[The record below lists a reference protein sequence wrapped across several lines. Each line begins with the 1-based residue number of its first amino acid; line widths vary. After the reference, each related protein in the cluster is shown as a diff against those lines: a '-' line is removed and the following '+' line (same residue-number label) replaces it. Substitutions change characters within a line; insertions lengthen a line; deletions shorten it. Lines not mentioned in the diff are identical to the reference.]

1 MTLMRAMPMKRLV
14 SLLPILLLSTA
25 IAFAACTPA
34 PAEEVVQ
41 VPATATFQPIPS
53 LTPRVTATPEPTRTP
68 LPTFTFTPTETAIP
82 PTATLSETPTM
93 TPTVFGIVNAT
104 QAINVRQGPGT
115 EFDILTAL
123 PAGEGVQIIGQNGDG
138 SWFNIR
144 LEDGREGWIAS
155 RFIRVEPSPTPF
167 PTRTPSPD
175 LTSVALGTALP
186 TTALVPLGNVTPT
199 APAQVR
205 TGTPESEADAQS
217 EDDDAPTESVLGGV
231 PVIEGSSVFQT
242 ATALAGG
249 AATPEAPATQS
260 DEDDSRVITV
270 VPEDFTPEATSA
282 TQQSATITP
291 TVDLTTVDGANVF
304 AFCDDPV
311 YGIPAPGSL
320 RDGTYIDIWWAWFA
334 ATEEQVQDHIDAVNY
349 EIRVNG
355 DEVQNIN
362 DFVEDIVPAQTQY
375 AAYWY
380 VPYGPLPAGEY
391 EIQFTM
397 TWEAAITDGFEFFGP
412 GTPNPFVQESCAFTV
427 R

>member
-1 MTLMRAMPMKRLV
+1 MKRF
-14 SLLPILLLSTA
+14 SLHLIIVLLSVA

-41 VPATATFQPIPS
+41 IPATATFQPIPS
-53 LTPRVTATPEPTRTP
+53 LTPLVTATPEPSRTP
-68 LPTFTFTPTETAIP
+68 LPTFTFTPTQTAIP
-82 PTATLSETPTM
+82 PTATLSETPTL

-115 EFDILTAL
+115 EYDILTAL

-144 LEDGREGWIAS
+144 LGDGREGWIAS
-155 RFIRVEPSPTPF
+155 SFIRVEPSSTPF
-167 PTRTPSPD
+167 PTSTASPN
-175 LTSVALGTALP
+175 LTSVALGTPLP

-205 TGTPESEADAQS
+205 TGTPEDEAEAQ
-217 EDDDAPTESVLGGV
+217 EERTPTESVLAGV

-249 AATPEAPATQS
+249 LVTPEANAT
-260 DEDDSRVITV
+260 DSRVITV
-270 VPEDFTPEATSA
+270 VPEDFTPEATSL
-282 TQQSATITP
+282 TQQARTPTTAP
-291 TVDLTTVDGANVF
+291 TVDLATVDGANVF
-304 AFCDDPV
+304 AFCDEPN
-311 YGIPAPGSL
+311 YGIPAPTSL

-334 ATEEQVQDHIDAVNY
+334 GTEAQVQDHIDAVSY
-349 EIRVNG
+349 DIRVNG

-362 DFVEDIVPAQTQY
+362 DFVDEIVPASSQY
-375 AAYWY
+375 VAYWY
-380 VPYGPLPAGEY
+380 VPYGPLPAGDY

-397 TWEAAITDGFEFFGP
+397 TWESAITDGLEFFGP